1 MVKSRGMVAKGN
13 STEKVMVLPN
23 LAEGYI
29 TISLESPTAEIEFV
43 NAKGE
48 SVRTV
53 PNYKNGARITISK
66 MPKGAYTLYIRT
78 KKGEK
83 SLQFNLK

>member
-1 MVKSRGMVAKGN
+1 MVV
-13 STEKVMVLPN
+13 TPY

-29 TISLESPTAEIEFV
+29 TISLESSTAEVEFV

-53 PNYKNGARITISK
+53 SNYKNGAKITIAK
-66 MPKGAYTLYIRT
+66 MPKAPYTLYIRT
-78 KKGEK
+78 VKGEK